1 MFVINFFSFF
11 AMGILALSQPA
22 PDYGAAGNKPFLNI
36 IDTPCFRPYG
46 FLKPILCF
54 DEILPQAIKLCP
66 YTLTATALTTK
77 TTTIATTAATITK
90 KTIYMAARA
99 ELPLPM
105 DTAPCTHWGIYFIK
119 KIVLFEKIFLIDFF

>member
-11 AMGILALSQPA
+11 AIGILALSQPA

-36 IDTPCFRPYG
+36 ADTPCFRPYG

-66 YTLTATALTTK
+66 CTLTATTPTTK
-77 TTTIATTAATITK
+77 TTTIATTTK
-90 KTIYMAARA
+90 KTIYMEASA
-99 ELPLPM
+99 EPHPPM
-105 DTAPCTHWGIYFIK
+105 DNAPCTYWGIYFIK
-119 KIVLFEKIFLIDFF
+119 I